1 MQPTPIKLLASAL
14 GYTMA
19 GEELITHVSTDSRD
33 ITPGCVFVCV
43 KGARF
48 DGHDFAPEAVR
59 QGASYVVASERVPL
73 TQDKVFY
80 VDNTLDAL
88 IKLAGAYRSQ
98 FSPITVGV
106 TGSVGKT
113 TTKEFIAAVASRRY
127 KTLKN
132 EGNQNT
138 EIGVPNTIWKLDQ
151 SHECAVIEMGQD
163 KMDDIL
169 KLTMAVRPDI
179 AVVTSVGT
187 AHIEFL
193 GSRENILRGK
203 LQIADSM
210 GPHAPLILC
219 ADNDLL
225 GGITNGYNE
234 HLRDKRIVRFGIE
247 AERCDV
253 RAVNIREGERETRFT
268 VRYPGGEVEAT
279 IPTIGRHTVLDALA
293 AFAVGLEMKIGPK
306 EIALGLYDYAPAGMR
321 QHIVPCE
328 AITLVEDCYNANPDS
343 MKAALSTFG
352 SMKVRGRRVAVLG
365 DMLELGETAKDAH
378 YEVGRFAAAQGLDL
392 LFCYGRWCLELCR
405 GAKGAGMGEAY
416 YFPTQEEM
424 YQSLRQSLQ
433 EGDTVW
439 LKASLG
445 MKLGE
450 SVSRLREEYQGR

>member
-1 MQPTPIKLLASAL
+1 MCI
-14 GYTMA
+14 
-19 GEELITHVSTDSRD
+19 RD
-33 ITPGCVFVCV
+33 
-43 KGARF
+43 R
-48 DGHDFAPEAVR
+48 
-59 QGASYVVASERVPL
+59 
-73 TQDKVFY
+73 DKVFY

-98 FSPITVGV
+98 FSSITVGV

-253 RAVNIREGERETRFT
+253 RAVDIREGERETRFT

-321 QHIVPCE
+321 QHIVPCG
-328 AITLVEDCYNANPDS
+328 C
-343 MKAALSTFG
+343 
-352 SMKVRGRRVAVLG
+352 
-365 DMLELGETAKDAH
+365 
-378 YEVGRFAAAQGLDL
+378 L
-392 LFCYGRWCLELCR
+392 LYTSW
-405 GAKGAGMGEAY
+405 
-416 YFPTQEEM
+416 
-424 YQSLRQSLQ
+424 
-433 EGDTVW
+433 
-439 LKASLG
+439 
-445 MKLGE
+445 
-450 SVSRLREEYQGR
+450 